1 MPVVVL
7 EDQAA
12 APALGE
18 ALKAGG
24 LPIAEV
30 TFRTEAAADA
40 LQILAED
47 DDLLVGAG
55 TVVTPAQVD
64 RAAAAGARF
73 IVSPGLSPAV
83 VRRAQA
89 LGLPA
94 WPGVA
99 TPSDVMAALD
109 LGLQTVKLFPA
120 GLLGGVQA
128 VRALA
133 GPFPDLRLIPTGGIG
148 PADLAGYLGLRSVV
162 AVGGSWM
169 VSPSLLAARDFAT
182 VTRLCAE
189 AVGVV
194 RAIEAARRP

>member
-64 RAAAAGARF
+64 RAAAAGARASSS
-73 IVSPGLSPAV
+73 SPGLSPAV

-89 LGLPA
+89 LGLPV

-120 GLLGGVQA
+120 GLLGGVHA

-133 GPFPDLRLIPTGGIG
+133 GPFRTSGSSP
-148 PADLAGYLGLRSVV
+148 PAAS
-162 AVGGSWM
+162 
-169 VSPSLLAARDFAT
+169 
-182 VTRLCAE
+182 
-189 AVGVV
+189 
-194 RAIEAARRP
+194 ARRTWPATSG